1 MYKPTQEDLE
11 LLFQQGVNEK
21 VKIELLDSNFKT
33 IATLQNALIS
43 DSCSVDSDSDI
54 RRTYEGNFYVKDP
67 SFFIGESKKIWTDKY
82 IRVWRGKKNDK
93 TNQIVWYNM
102 GIYLFNDTSYSY
114 NETTKQLTISCV
126 DMMSNL
132 NNTFSGQITGAV
144 TFEIPCEQTV
154 SEIVEKTGNVVTCSN
169 DGVSVAKTKVSIGSE
184 FSFSLTPKQ
193 RCYWCGDE
201 LRRIELCIK
210 GLEIYDKNGN
220 VIDLDTTK
228 LRLSIDDIVQTLKP
242 SNDNYSEV
250 FQIDKSKINK
260 TISIGF
266 LQNISFTEIRIR
278 FYYDDKRE
286 IDNSIGVG
294 SSLRWSFCDSK
305 YYKSC
310 LPIGTN
316 ISGNSSRKIIH
327 NDEVNTLTIDTTKR
341 AVNDTIT
348 KPTSWYSSITDTI
361 KELGKVNDYIVEYTD
376 ETIPYDLEFSTG
388 ATTYDILKELVD
400 LMVSW
405 EMFFDVNGILHIQ
418 PTPTLYEDD
427 ILLSAEYVSPLV
439 ISETNKDSF
448 SNVRNITEVWGM
460 AIDASYYT
468 DKCEV
473 TNDGYI
479 ATFDDLVF
487 TDEVR
492 ISNNTIIAIKI
503 NETNIKNPKLI
514 VKGMYVDVTTESSEY
529 KETEAMPIVTSSGD
543 VLEENILQPNT
554 SYCFKYY
561 KGKFYYL
568 GQFQVHGMC
577 IETEKEPSIE
587 EKELNK
593 EKYNCENIYYS
604 VEPNSPYCIEKIGER
619 IQVLS
624 GDDYENIYSD
634 ELAVERAKWENWK
647 KTRRQETISL
657 EMIDI
662 PWLDV
667 NCKIEYKS
675 YIDGETHQYIVK
687 SISSSTSEG
696 TMSVELMRFY
706 PLYILDAKQY
716 EAVINL
722 KEYMQYLIETY
733 KYSPQNIKVL
743 ETLLTEGTTEIYATD
758 NTEDI
763 KTILTSYENKMNDVE
778 KEN

>member
-33 IATLQNALIS
+33 IATLQDALIS

-184 FSFSLTPKQ
+184 FSFSLTPKK

-242 SNDNYSEV
+242 SNDNYFEV

-266 LQNISFTEIRIR
+266 LQNISFTEILIR
-278 FYYDDKRE
+278 FYYDDERE

-294 SSLRWSFCDSK
+294 SLLRWSFCDSK
-305 YYKSC
+305 HYKSC
-310 LPIGTN
+310 LPFGAN

-327 NDEVNTLTIDTTKR
+327 NDETNTLIIDTTKR

-418 PTPTLYEDD
+418 PTPTFY
-427 ILLSAEYVSPLV
+427 
-439 ISETNKDSF
+439 
-448 SNVRNITEVWGM
+448 
-460 AIDASYYT
+460 
-468 DKCEV
+468 
-473 TNDGYI
+473 
-479 ATFDDLVF
+479 
-487 TDEVR
+487 
-492 ISNNTIIAIKI
+492 KI
-503 NETNIKNPKLI
+503 
-514 VKGMYVDVTTESSEY
+514 
-529 KETEAMPIVTSSGD
+529 
-543 VLEENILQPNT
+543 
-554 SYCFKYY
+554 
-561 KGKFYYL
+561 
-568 GQFQVHGMC
+568 
-577 IETEKEPSIE
+577 
-587 EKELNK
+587 
-593 EKYNCENIYYS
+593 
-604 VEPNSPYCIEKIGER
+604 
-619 IQVLS
+619 
-624 GDDYENIYSD
+624 
-634 ELAVERAKWENWK
+634 
-647 KTRRQETISL
+647 
-657 EMIDI
+657 
-662 PWLDV
+662 
-667 NCKIEYKS
+667 
-675 YIDGETHQYIVK
+675 
-687 SISSSTSEG
+687 
-696 TMSVELMRFY
+696 
-706 PLYILDAKQY
+706 
-716 EAVINL
+716 
-722 KEYMQYLIETY
+722 
-733 KYSPQNIKVL
+733 
-743 ETLLTEGTTEIYATD
+743 
-758 NTEDI
+758 
-763 KTILTSYENKMNDVE
+763 
-778 KEN
+778 